1 MAKKVKTA
9 KINEGNEILNLIKLT
24 LVVSLIVGIFYV
36 ITLFVNK
43 KEEVKE
49 EPKTPATIQYD
60 NILVG
65 NILTQPNKKYYVL
78 VTSEDVNKKVYEAYL
93 SNYKSMEGALRVYY
107 SDLENPLNSKFLKE
121 ESKFKIKNITEI
133 AFKESTLL
141 LIENK
146 KISKVYEGNEE
157 IRKVLNDITKVEK

>member
-1 MAKKVKTA
+1 MAKKTKVS

-24 LVVSLIVGIFYV
+24 IVVSLIVGIFYV

-43 KEEVKE
+43 KEEIAE
-49 EPKTPATIQYD
+49 EEKTPATIQYD

-78 VTSEDVNKKVYEAYL
+78 VTNEDVNKKVYEAYL
-93 SNYKSMEGALRVYY
+93 SNYRNIENSIRVYY

-121 ESKFKIKNITEI
+121 ESNFKIKNITEI

-146 KISKVYEGNEE
+146 KISKTYEGNEKIME
-157 IRKVLNDITKVEK
+157 ILKEITKVEE